1 VFLFVLI
8 GANFMAF
15 TPPAND
21 LDDLYDGQAAYIMDY
36 DGDFEGETAP
46 SHLNPFTPT
55 EAKPGSEDK
64 VQMLAAR
71 YAAGLP
77 LWHDSDCYDHGPD
90 AHEQDDEDDELDLLY
105 VLVY

>member
-1 VFLFVLI
+1 
-8 GANFMAF
+8 MAF
-15 TPPAND
+15 TPPMD
-21 LDDLYDGQAAYIMDY
+21 ELDDLFDGQAAYIMDFEEGMEGDY
-36 DGDFEGETAP
+36 D
-46 SHLNPFTPT
+46 SSLNPTTPT

-90 AHEQDDEDDELDLLY
+90 SQDLDDEDDELDLLDELEE
-105 VLVY
+105 VE

>member
-1 VFLFVLI
+1 MLI
-8 GANFMAF
+8 GANCMAF
-15 TPPAND
+15 RPSAND
-21 LDDLYDGQAAYIMDY
+21 LDELYDGQAAYIMDY
-36 DGDFEGETAP
+36 EGDFEGETAP
-46 SHLNPFTPT
+46 ASLNPFTPT

-90 AHEQDDEDDELDLLY
+90 AQEQDEEDEELDLLEE
-105 VLVY
+105 LEEIE

>member
-1 VFLFVLI
+1 
-8 GANFMAF
+8 MAF
-15 TPPAND
+15 TPPGNNFND
-21 LDDLYDGQAAYIMDY
+21 MYEGQAAYIMDY
-36 DGDFEGETAP
+36 EGDFESETVP
-46 SHLNPFTPT
+46 SSLDPYIPT

-90 AHEQDDEDDELDLLY
+90 SQDADEDDDDLDLIDELDEEIG
-105 VLVY
+105 

>member
-1 VFLFVLI
+1 
-8 GANFMAF
+8 MAF
-15 TPPAND
+15 TPPANHFD
-21 LDDLYDGQAAYIMDY
+21 NLYDGNAAYIMDY
-36 DGDFEGETAP
+36 EGDFEDEGAP
-46 SHLNPFTPT
+46 ASLNPFTPT

-90 AHEQDDEDDELDLLY
+90 PQDQDEDDDELDLLDE
-105 VLVY
+105 LEEEI

>member
-1 VFLFVLI
+1 
-8 GANFMAF
+8 MAF
-15 TPPAND
+15 TPPTD
-21 LDDLYDGQAAYIMDY
+21 ELDELYNGQAAYITDFEC
-36 DGDFEGETAP
+36 GFEGEFEP
-46 SHLNPFTPT
+46 SSVDPYTPT

-90 AHEQDDEDDELDLLY
+90 AHDDEEDDELDLLDE
-105 VLVY
+105 LEEEE

>member
-1 VFLFVLI
+1 
-8 GANFMAF
+8 MAF
-15 TPPAND
+15 TPPTD
-21 LDDLYDGQAAYIMDY
+21 ELDLYEGQAAYILDY
-36 DGDFEGETAP
+36 EDSYENDEESA
-46 SHLNPFTPT
+46 SKNPFTPT

-90 AHEQDDEDDELDLLY
+90 GQDLEDDEDELDLLDELE
-105 VLVY
+105 VE

>member
-1 VFLFVLI
+1 
-8 GANFMAF
+8 MAF
-15 TPPAND
+15 TPPANE
-21 LDDLYDGQAAYIMDY
+21 LDEMYDGHAAYIMDY
-36 DGDFEGETAP
+36 VGDFESECEPA
-46 SHLNPFTPT
+46 SMDPFHPT

-90 AHEQDDEDDELDLLY
+90 SQGQDEEEEEVDLLEELEAE
-105 VLVY
+105 V

>member
-1 VFLFVLI
+1 
-8 GANFMAF
+8 MAF
-15 TPPAND
+15 TPPAKD
-21 LDDLYDGQAAYIMDY
+21 LDNLYDGQAAYIMDY
-36 DGDFEGETAP
+36 EGELEDETD
-46 SHLNPFTPT
+46 SSSLNPFTPT

-90 AHEQDDEDDELDLLY
+90 PQEHDDEDDELDLLDE
-105 VLVY
+105 LEEI

>member
-1 VFLFVLI
+1 
-8 GANFMAF
+8 MAF
-15 TPPAND
+15 TPPAD
-21 LDDLYDGQAAYIMDY
+21 EIEELYDGQAAYIMDFESGY
-36 DGDFEGETAP
+36 ETDFDPA
-46 SHLNPFTPT
+46 SLNPYTPT

-90 AHEQDDEDDELDLLY
+90 NRDLEEDDEELDLLEE
-105 VLVY
+105 LEEE